1 MILLMLGKSSLP
13 AECRIL
19 VRSSK
24 LAYVAIGSCPADIC
38 REYTGIAAL
47 LFDQEVGAQTL
58 AATQELKRGT
68 RKPAVITC
76 GLNFDVLRTSVVF
89 Q

>member
-1 MILLMLGKSSLP
+1 MLGKSSLP

-19 VRSSK
+19 VRSAK
-24 LAYVAIGSCPADIC
+24 LAYVATEPCPADIC
-38 REYTGIAAL
+38 PEYTGVEAL

-58 AATQELKRGT
+58 AATQDLKRGA
-68 RKPAVITC
+68 RKPAVIAC
-76 GLNFDVLRTSVVF
+76 GLNFDVLRTGVVF